1 MSQGKLKLTPQTIAE
16 KSSKSVVQIT
26 SKNSSG
32 EILGFGTGFF
42 AGPNQVVTN
51 FHVIDGASFV
61 TVNALNSGRVYEVT
75 KVNGYSIEND
85 LAILLIDGVEKP
97 LSITE
102 VLPKIGDTVYVNG
115 NPKGLTGTF
124 SSGIVSAIRGESDNT
139 RIQITAPI
147 SPGSS
152 GSPVMNAKGEVIGV
166 ASSAVLNGQNLNFVI
181 PFIVGIHMTQIPL
194 TELPTSRLRPAPIRV
209 SSPVYARDFKYN
221 GQGSPISFSIV
232 NNTYDRIM
240 MSGYSVVWYD
250 KRMNR
255 LSSEFMS
262 WIQTI
267 EPGATWEW
275 GRFPRSKAETLKG
288 QAYFAIEDI
297 LYKAIK

>member
-1 MSQGKLKLTPQTIAE
+1 MA
-16 KSSKSVVQIT
+16 
-26 SKNSSG
+26 
-32 EILGFGTGFF
+32 FGTGFF

-61 TVNALNSGRVYEVT
+61 TINALNSGRVYEVT
-75 KVNGYSIEND
+75 MVNGHSIEND

-102 VLPKIGDTVYVNG
+102 VLPKVGDTVYVNG
-115 NPKGLTGTF
+115 NPKGLIGTF

-166 ASSAVLNGQNLNFVI
+166 ASSGVLNGQNLNFAI
-181 PFIVGIHMTQIPL
+181 PFTVGIHMTPISL
-194 TELPTSRLRPAPIRV
+194 TDLPTSKLRPAPIRA
-209 SSPVYARDFKYN
+209 SNPVYARDFKFN
-221 GQGSPISFSIV
+221 EQGSPISFSIV

-240 MSGYSVVWYD
+240 MSGYNVVWYD

-255 LSSEFMS
+255 LGSEFMG

-275 GRFPRSKAETLKG
+275 GRFPRSKAETQRG